1 MADLQSTSTTL
12 LRDIANDP
20 QHVRWGEFVARYRPA
35 MEAFMRGRFPSLD
48 ADDVIQET
56 LVAVWAALPSYR
68 YAPDEKGHFHNY
80 LIGILRNKALR
91 QLHKE
96 QRQAKIAEMVGR
108 DDPIA
113 PVSVGSCVPRDLTGT
128 VPTAP
133 QSVNQSADEQ
143 SWRET
148 LVEIALQQLMNDD
161 SIQSRTRQVFLRVAV
176 NGENA
181 AALVADMLVSG
192 ESGYMGSEPADELGN
207 MWGAYD
213 CGLASS
219 YFVLAAKN
227 RGWDTPIMGI
237 RDTAKVKSILGI
249 PAGETLMSIIAV
261 GNAAVKPIKV
271 PPQTRRR
278 GLENDLM
285 TCWCMERF

>member
-1 MADLQSTSTTL
+1 
-12 LRDIANDP
+12 
-20 QHVRWGEFVARYRPA
+20 
-35 MEAFMRGRFPSLD
+35 MRERFPSID
-48 ADDVIQET
+48 ADDIIQET
-56 LVAVWAALPSYR
+56 LLAVYEALPSYS
-68 YAPDEKGHFHNY
+68 YAPDEKGRFRNY
-80 LIGILRNKALR
+80 LTGILRNKALR
-91 QLHKE
+91 QLGKNR
-96 QRQAKIAEMVGR
+96 RQAEIADEMR
-108 DDPIA
+108 R
-113 PVSVGSCVPRDLTGT
+113 SVDTPYDVMAD
-128 VPTAP
+128 
-133 QSVNQSADEQ
+133 DEQ

-148 LVEIALQQLMNDD
+148 LVEIALQQLMSDE
-161 SIQSRTRQVFLRVAV
+161 SIQSRTRQVFLRVVV
-176 NGENA
+176 NGENV

-261 GNAAVKPIKV
+261 GNAAVKPIKA
-271 PPQTRRR
+271 PPRKPVAEVLKT
-278 GLENDLM
+278 
-285 TCWCMERF
+285 T